1 MTLLANQVKS
11 MSNTLEV
18 AFIATRQKTIALGAP
33 LSEADMTIQAA
44 EFVSPSKWH
53 LAHTSWFF
61 EEFLLRPL
69 GISFAQ
75 SESYRFLFNS
85 YYETIGKR
93 QPQNAR
99 GLITRPA
106 LDEVLEYRKRVN
118 QAVLELI
125 AAGLDDTQQ
134 QILEI
139 GINHEQQH
147 QELFLTDILYNLAQ
161 NPLLPAYLPALQAT
175 ENKKTGITM
184 NQPIKYAGGLYS
196 IGHEAS
202 SFSFDNELPSHPV
215 FLQAY
220 GLNSQLVTNADWI
233 VFIEDGGYE
242 NPLFWL
248 SDGWKTLKQEGW
260 QMPLYWQK
268 QDGYSAFGLHGLR
281 PLDLKAPVSHI
292 SFFEAD
298 AYARWAGKRLP
309 TEAEWEAAA
318 RLNEAKPVLH
328 DLYQSVWQWTASPYV
343 AYPGFKSAAGAVGEY
358 NGKFMNG
365 QYVLRGS
372 SFATPAG
379 HARVS
384 YRNFFYPHQ
393 RWQFTGLRLA
403 E

>member
-1 MTLLANQVKS
+1 
-11 MSNTLEV
+11 MSNLLRT
-18 AFIATRQKTIALGAP
+18 AFIRARQHTIDLTAP

-44 EFVSPSKWH
+44 EFVSPGKWH

-61 EEFLLRPL
+61 EEFMLRPL
-69 GISFAQ
+69 DINFSK
-75 SESYRFLFNS
+75 SDTYRFLFNS

-93 QPQNAR
+93 QAQNTR

-106 LDEVLEYRKRVN
+106 LGEVLEYREAVN
-118 QAVLELI
+118 QSVLKLIDTGFNDAQRKILEL
-125 AAGLDDTQQ
+125 
-134 QILEI
+134 

-161 NPLLPAYLPALQAT
+161 NPMNPAYSSALEST
-175 ENKKTGITM
+175 KNKKRSSGI
-184 NQPIKYAGGLYS
+184 NQVNTYPGGLHK
-196 IGHEAS
+196 IGHEAL
-202 SFSFDNELPSHPV
+202 SFSFDNELPSHRVYLEPYA
-215 FLQAY
+215 L
-220 GLNSQLVTNADWI
+220 SRSLVTNAEWI
-233 VFIEDGGYE
+233 NFIEDGGYK
-242 NPLFWL
+242 NPLIWL
-248 SDGWKTLKQEGW
+248 SDGWKVLKQEDW

-268 QDGYSAFGLHGLR
+268 QDVYFAFGLHGLQ
-281 PLDLKAPVSHI
+281 PLDLGAAVSHV

-309 TEAEWEAAA
+309 TEAEWEVAAA
-318 RLNEAKPVLH
+318 QNDAQSLLQ
-328 DLYQSVWQWTASPYV
+328 DLYESRWQWTASPYV
-343 AYPGFKSAAGAVGEY
+343 AYPGFKAKAGAVGEY

-379 HARVS
+379 HTRVS
-384 YRNFFYPHQ
+384 YRNFFYPNQ